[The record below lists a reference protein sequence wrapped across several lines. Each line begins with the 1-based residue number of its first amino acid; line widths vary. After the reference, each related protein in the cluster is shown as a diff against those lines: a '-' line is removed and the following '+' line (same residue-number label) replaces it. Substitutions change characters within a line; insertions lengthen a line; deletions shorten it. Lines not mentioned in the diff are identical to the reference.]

1 VTRLL
6 ARLLGRMPIGWLQL
20 THNRTRLIA
29 AVAGV
34 AFANVLVIVQLGIMG
49 ALNGTIAMSYAPLH
63 ADVVISASDANTL
76 TDGSPVA
83 RRLMYRALAVEGVAD
98 AAPLYLGQ
106 IDWTRP
112 DGSTANLTAYGLPPE
127 AAGFAGPLMP
137 KGFAGLRVSDT
148 ALIDDRM
155 RGIAPGALAG
165 IAPESPLR
173 FEVKGH
179 TVAAI
184 GTIPVGAGFS
194 ADGALVV
201 SDQTFLRLFPQRI
214 AGTPS
219 HVLLGVAPGADIE
232 AVTARVAAVLADA
245 PVKVRSFERT
255 MAEDLAYQTT
265 QRPTGVIFGF
275 GVFIGVL
282 VGIVIVYQVL
292 ATDVADHLKEYATF
306 KAMGY
311 RHGFFLGVVLEEA
324 VILALMGFGPGV
336 VLASGI
342 YAVMAGA
349 TGLPVVMEPLRAA
362 AVFAGTVAACALSG
376 ALATRRLAAA
386 DPAELFA

>member
-1 VTRLL
+1 
-6 ARLLGRMPIGWLQL
+6 MP
-20 THNRTRLIA
+20 
-29 AVAGV
+29 
-34 AFANVLVIVQLGIMG
+34 
-49 ALNGTIAMSYAPLH
+49 
-63 ADVVISASDANTL
+63 
-76 TDGSPVA
+76 
-83 RRLMYRALAVEGVAD
+83 E
-98 AAPLYLGQ
+98 
-106 IDWTRP
+106 
-112 DGSTANLTAYGLPPE
+112 
-127 AAGFAGPLMP
+127 
-137 KGFAGLRVSDT
+137 GFAGLRMIDT

-165 IAPESPLR
+165 IGPETPMR
-173 FEVKGH
+173 FEVKGR

-184 GTIPVGAGFS
+184 GTITVGAGFS
-194 ADGALVV
+194 ADGAVVV

-219 HVLLGVAPGADIE
+219 HVLLSVAPGQDA
-232 AVTARVAAVLADA
+232 AAVAERIAAALADA
-245 PVKVRSFERT
+245 PVKVRSFERA
-255 MAEDLAYQTT
+255 MADDLAYQTT

-342 YAVMAGA
+342 YAVMAEA
-349 TGLPVVMEPLRAA
+349 TGLPVVMDPARAA

-376 ALATRRLAAA
+376 AIATRRLAAA